1 MRRVAGNA
9 TFDLHCL
16 MFENKGTGFV
26 RVAFETDGVF
36 GDGRPRLAN
45 QESTMRIV
53 AVVAF
58 HESLVNTVMEGAREL
73 LLCFEMAAVTEL
85 RLLFLHQ
92 KPAFFGVMWRVA
104 IRAPDVVL
112 QVRGAAKICVLFAIL
127 MAIQAAGTHFLCRNV
142 LEGKNLTF
150 VSASIDVFLARP
162 MTSLA
167 TLPLGPFLG
176 VHGGHE
182 VRRSLV
188 VLVEIL
194 SGRVLVAALAHFGTN
209 VERRVGEPLVSL
221 GFLRRARIAPAL
233 MAWNQRSEET

>member
-16 MFENKGTGFV
+16 MLEDKGTGFV
-26 RVAFETDGVF
+26 GMAFETDGVL

-53 AVVAF
+53 AGGASHSSVI
-58 HESLVNTVMEGAREL
+58 NPVMEGACEL
-73 LLCFEMAAVTEL
+73 LLGFEMTAVTEL

-92 KPAFFGVMWRVA
+92 KPAFLGVMWRVA
-104 IRAPDVVL
+104 IGAPDVVL

-142 LEGKNLTF
+142 FEGKNLTF
-150 VSASIDVFLARP
+150 VSACIDVFLARP

-167 TLPLGPFLG
+167 TRPL
-176 VHGGHE
+176 
-182 VRRSLV
+182 R
-188 VLVEIL
+188 
-194 SGRVLVAALAHFGTN
+194 
-209 VERRVGEPLVSL
+209 
-221 GFLRRARIAPAL
+221 
-233 MAWNQRSEET
+233 